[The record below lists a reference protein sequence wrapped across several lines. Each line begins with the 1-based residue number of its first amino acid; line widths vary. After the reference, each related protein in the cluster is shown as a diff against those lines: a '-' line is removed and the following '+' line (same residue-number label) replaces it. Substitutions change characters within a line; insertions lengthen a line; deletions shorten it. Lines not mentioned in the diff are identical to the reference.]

1 MSDTS
6 TSPDT
11 GITGAAAAFEGLIE
25 RSAANEQPETPEPES
40 NQPQAGPESVETAEE
55 AKTEEVAEAV
65 AEEGEPTEEGAT
77 QEDPP
82 VIATYTVRLDGKLV
96 EVPLEELAQGY
107 LRTADY
113 TRKTQDLA
121 DDRRVLAGEAESLK
135 AERELVARE
144 RAQYAQLLPA
154 LAAQLQQEMP
164 QPPDETLLHTDPAEY
179 VRQEAR
185 YRKQAERL
193 AAAQFEHSRIQAAQA
208 QEQQGS
214 LQQRV
219 VEERGKL
226 LDAIPEWK
234 DEGKRKDGL
243 GKVLDYGKKQ
253 GFTDEELNQAYDH
266 RAVVAMYKAMKYDEL
281 MGGANKPKPV
291 VNQGPKAA
299 PVGSSNATPR
309 KASEATK
316 AKQRLAQT
324 GRVSDAASIFER
336 FSNI

>member
-1 MSDTS
+1 MTRH
-6 TSPDT
+6 
-11 GITGAAAAFEGLIE
+11 L
-25 RSAANEQPETPEPES
+25 
-40 NQPQAGPESVETAEE
+40 
-55 AKTEEVAEAV
+55 EAV
-65 AEEGEPTEEGAT
+65 PNEGPRPSRTKAVAPQTSRKRMSALERREQLLRVGRTLFAEKGFEAVTVEEIAARA
-77 QEDPP
+77 DVSKP
-82 VIATYTVRLDGKLV
+82 VVYEHFGGVELDGKEV
-96 EVPLEELAQGY
+96 EVPLEEARKGY

-113 TRKTQDLA
+113 TRKTQ
-121 DDRRVLAGEAESLK
+121 VLAEERRAIS
-135 AERELVARE
+135 AEREQVSRE

-154 LAAQLQQEMP
+154 LAAQLQQAMP

-179 VRQEAR
+179 VRQEAY

-324 GRVSDAASIFER
+324 GSVNDAASIFER

>member
-25 RSAANEQPETPEPES
+25 RSAANEQPETPEPAV
-40 NQPQAGPESVETAEE
+40 PQETAAPEE
-55 AKTEEVAEAV
+55 AETPEETATQDAV
-65 AEEGEPTEEGAT
+65 ESGADEGDQAEEGTTEEAA
-77 QEDPP
+77 PAP
-82 VIATYTVRLDGKLV
+82 VTFTVELDGKEV
-96 EVPLEELAQGY
+96 EVPLEEARKGY

-113 TRKTQDLA
+113 TRKTQ
-121 DDRRVLAGEAESLK
+121 VLAEERRAIS
-135 AERELVARE
+135 AEREQVSRE

-154 LAAQLQQEMP
+154 LAAQLQQAMP

-179 VRQEAR
+179 VRQEAY

>member
-6 TSPDT
+6 TSPDN

-25 RSAANEQPETPEPES
+25 RSTATEQPATPAPAVPQETAAPEEAETPE
-40 NQPQAGPESVETAEE
+40 ETA
-55 AKTEEVAEAV
+55 TQDAV
-65 AEEGEPTEEGAT
+65 ESGADEGDQAEEGTTEEAA
-77 QEDPP
+77 PAP
-82 VIATYTVRLDGKLV
+82 VTFTVELDGKEV
-96 EVPLEELAQGY
+96 EVPLEEARKGY

-113 TRKTQDLA
+113 TRKTQ
-121 DDRRVLAGEAESLK
+121 VLAEERRAIS
-135 AERELVARE
+135 AEREQVSRE

-154 LAAQLQQEMP
+154 LAAQLQQAMP

-179 VRQEAR
+179 VRQEAY

-291 VNQGPKAA
+291 VNQGPKEA
-299 PVGSSNATPR
+299 PVGSPNATPR

-324 GRVSDAASIFER
+324 GSVSDAASIFER

>member
-11 GITGAAAAFEGLIE
+11 GITGAATAFEGLIE
-25 RSAANEQPETPEPES
+25 RSAATEQPETPAPAV
-40 NQPQAGPESVETAEE
+40 PQETAAPEE
-55 AKTEEVAEAV
+55 AETPEETATQDAV
-65 AEEGEPTEEGAT
+65 ESGADEGDQAEEGTTEEAA
-77 QEDPP
+77 PAP
-82 VIATYTVRLDGKLV
+82 VTFTVELDGKEV
-96 EVPLEELAQGY
+96 EVPLEEARKGY

-113 TRKTQDLA
+113 TRKTQ
-121 DDRRVLAGEAESLK
+121 VLAEERRAIS
-135 AERELVARE
+135 AEREQVSRE

-154 LAAQLQQEMP
+154 LAAQLQQAMP

-179 VRQEAR
+179 VRQEAY

-266 RAVVAMYKAMKYDEL
+266 RAVVAMYKAMKFDEL
-281 MGGANKPKPV
+281 MAGANRPKPV

-309 KASEATK
+309 RTSDATK

-324 GRVSDAASIFER
+324 GSVSDAASIFER